1 MSDIFSELLYDWFF
15 SVCLSATQRNT
26 LRLAIIKNAA
36 MERGYLTT
44 QAYVQRPDSLKFAI
58 SGCLMETKNWRS
70 ALLSALTGEG
80 AQRVLRQPALFQLV
94 TSHRGTT
101 SVSTLHRIK
110 KELIAV
116 NAIFP
121 VTDSVFLNMVCSPQT
136 SYAEA
141 ANSIHPESFVSS
153 KTILISEG
161 VISDTKDY
169 VITSVLPDHFFR
181 IFDHETVKGNGASY
195 IFHLLPKEFFP
206 PYLPFNEDVIDQKKL
221 FQCFTAEK
229 AFLDY
234 LYIEKLTRSC
244 ISLLPSFDLSRL
256 NIKRLTILA
265 QKIGLTSLLKE
276 CLEYQMQEST
286 SYNSTGKVNIEKN
299 VRNEFYV
306 AEILDAIRD
315 VWTDHPDL
323 SFSEVLRL
331 VRPKHAFTYLPN
343 VNDNDW
349 QESLIQYKWKMTKIR
364 DT

>member
-1 MSDIFSELLYDWFF
+1 MFKPEPAQHATGCTIRLL
-15 SVCLSATQRNT
+15 
-26 LRLAIIKNAA
+26 IIKNAA
-36 MERGYLTT
+36 RERGYLST
-44 QAYVQRPDSLKFAI
+44 QAYVGRPESLIFAI
-58 SGCLMETKNWRS
+58 SGCLMETKTWRN

-80 AQRVLRQPALFQLV
+80 TQRVLSQPALFQLV
-94 TSHRGTT
+94 RSHRGST
-101 SVSTLHRIK
+101 SISTLHRIK

-116 NAIFP
+116 NALFP
-121 VTDSVFLNMVCSPQT
+121 VTDSIFLNMVCSPQT

-141 ANSIHPESFVSS
+141 ANLIHPESYVSS

-169 VITSVLPDHFFR
+169 IVTSVLPDHFFR
-181 IFDHETVKGNGASY
+181 VFDHETVKGNGANY

-206 PYLPFNEDVIDQKKL
+206 PYLPFNEDVVDQKKL

-234 LYIEKLTRSC
+234 LYIEKSTRSC
-244 ISLLPSFDLSRL
+244 ISLLPGFDLSRL
-256 NIKRLTILA
+256 DVKRLTILA

-286 SYNSTGKVNIEKN
+286 SYNFRGKIHNEKN

-315 VWTDHPDL
+315 VWTDRPDL

-331 VRPKHAFTYLPN
+331 VRPKHAFTYIPN
-343 VNDNDW
+343 VKDNDW
-349 QESLIQYKWKMTKIR
+349 QESLIQYKWKMTKIG
-364 DT
+364 DS